1 MIGFVF
7 GVVAVTYYNTIRK
20 AWWVTNLMAFGFSYG
35 SMQMISPTTFTTGS
49 MVLGGLFIYDV
60 VMVFYTP
67 MMATVATSLEVPI
80 KLVFPGPKRGSML
93 GLGDVVLPGMM
104 LALALRYDLYLHYL
118 RKQRNPTLGFGD
130 ASKIVAKE
138 PFLNPKGL
146 WGDRFWTRN
155 AKKADFGLADG
166 ARFPKVYF
174 KAGLAGYVAGMIVTL
189 YVCHAWQ
196 HAQPALLYL
205 VPGVLIALWGTAYFR
220 NEVKLMWEYT
230 EDGVWGWDNQSR
242 GTIRP
247 NKESSDDE
255 KEKSSSY
262 FGSVAARAKDKVEE
276 QEKAAKKAASDHAQ
290 HLFLFSLSEPKHE
303 ASLKKVV

>member
-1 MIGFVF
+1 MIGFVV
-7 GVVAVTYYNTIRK
+7 GVVVVIFYNTVRK

-35 SMQMISPTTFTTGS
+35 SIQMISPTTFTTGS
-49 MVLGGLFIYDV
+49 LVLGGLFVYDV

-104 LALALRYDLYLHYL
+104 LALALRYDLYLYYL

-130 ASKIVAKE
+130 ANKIITKE
-138 PFLNPKGL
+138 PYLSPKGL

-155 AKKADFGLADG
+155 AKTEDFALADG

-174 KAGLAGYVAGMIVTL
+174 KAGVAGYVIGMTITL
-189 YVCHAWQ
+189 YVCHAFQ

-205 VPGVLIALWGTAYFR
+205 VPAVLIALWGTAYFR
-220 NEVKLMWEYT
+220 NELKLMWEYT
-230 EDGVWGWDNQSR
+230 EDGQWGWDDQSLGINR
-242 GTIRP
+242 QK
-247 NKESSDDE
+247 KESSDSE
-255 KEKSSSY
+255 EEISSSY
-262 FGSVAARAKDKVEE
+262 FGSIAKGAKDQVLAK
-276 QEKAAKKAASDHAQ
+276 EKAAKNAASDHA
-290 HLFLFSLSEPKHE
+290 HHVFLLSLSEPKHGT
-303 ASLKKVV
+303 SKKVV